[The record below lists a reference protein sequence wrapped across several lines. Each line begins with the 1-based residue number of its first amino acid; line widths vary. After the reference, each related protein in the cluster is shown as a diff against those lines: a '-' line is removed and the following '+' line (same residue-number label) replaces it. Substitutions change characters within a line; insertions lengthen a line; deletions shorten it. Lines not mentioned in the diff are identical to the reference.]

1 MTAAGD
7 GFRVDP
13 GRLDEVT
20 DRLTGVAAAA
30 ERARPTAD
38 QVSGDSF
45 GLVGGVFAGA
55 ATSAMRTGDGAV
67 TELCRCL
74 QAMSGTLRAAVR
86 DYEHTD
92 LDAARAFL
100 AVEIPVEMPVEMPR
114 ATPPSGPDTG
124 R

>member
-74 QAMSGTLRAAVR
+74 LAVSDTLRAAVG
-86 DYEHTD
+86 DYERTD

-100 AVEIPVEMPVEMPR
+100 SVEIPVEMPRTMPP
-114 ATPPSGPDTG
+114 TGPDTG